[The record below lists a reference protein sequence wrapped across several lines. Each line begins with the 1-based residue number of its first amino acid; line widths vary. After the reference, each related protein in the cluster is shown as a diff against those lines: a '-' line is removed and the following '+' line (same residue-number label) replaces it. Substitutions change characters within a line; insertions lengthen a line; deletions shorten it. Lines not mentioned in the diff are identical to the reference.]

1 MDRFKFIRDL
11 SIKNKIVA
19 IIFFV
24 TFAVVS
30 IGFGFISFKDIKR
43 LKNETRSNL
52 LLNAKL
58 IGDYCIIPFAFENRQ
73 QADEAL
79 SRLRHIESVDEG
91 YLFDGSGNLFATFP
105 DSIEDPLS
113 AVTDLNQ
120 SAIYKDGFF
129 YITEPISFEG
139 EIIGALYIKANSELL
154 KKENERLVLILST
167 VFVLMLILSYFL
179 ASRLQKIFT
188 KPILLL
194 AETAV
199 KISES
204 QDFSI
209 KLIPR
214 GKDEV
219 GFLYRQF
226 NLLMAQ
232 LLKWK
237 NERDEAEKDI
247 SFLAQVLRNI
257 NEFVSITDLNDNIIF
272 INQSFIKTYG
282 YSKEELVGKNIKM
295 VRSSNNSP
303 ELVNE
308 ILSATL
314 KGGWTGEMM
323 NRRKDGTEFP
333 ILLFTTIILDND
345 DQAVALVGISI
356 DITDRKKADEELQLH
371 RHHLEELV
379 IQRTADLEAEK
390 IKAQSADRLKSAFL
404 ATMSHE
410 LRTPLNSIIGFT
422 GILMLEYPGPLNNE
436 QKKQLGMA
444 QNSARH
450 LLSLINDVLDIS
462 KIEAE
467 QLKLNYDQFNLPV
480 LIQKIAETN
489 KPFADKKNL
498 KIEVSIAADVTDMVS
513 DKLRVHQII
522 LNLFNN
528 AIKFTENGFVGI
540 KCFLVDH
547 SVRIQIIDSGIGI
560 EKEKLEL
567 LFKPFMQI
575 DTGLTRKHEGT
586 GLGLSISKK
595 LTEMLNGEIDVESTI
610 GKGSVFTVSLPI
622 NNTK

>member
-11 SIKNKIVA
+11 SIKNKIIA

-24 TFAVVS
+24 AFATIS
-30 IGFGFISFKDIKR
+30 ISFIFISMRDIRR
-43 LKNETRSNL
+43 LKNEAKINIS
-52 LLNAKL
+52 LNAKL
-58 IGDYCIIPFAFENRQ
+58 IGDYCIIPLAFENKQ
-73 QADEAL
+73 QAEEAL
-79 SRLRHIESVDEG
+79 SRLRYIESVDEG
-91 YLFDGSGNLFATFP
+91 CLFDKAGNLFATFP
-105 DSIEDPLS
+105 DSLDDFQFEVINI
-113 AVTDLNQ
+113 NQ
-120 SAIYKDGFF
+120 GSTFKDGFF
-129 YITEPISFEG
+129 YITEPINFEN
-139 EIIGALYIKANSELL
+139 EILGTLFIKANSIFL
-154 KKENERLVLILST
+154 KKENQRLVFILST
-167 VFVLMLILSYFL
+167 VFVLMLMLSYFL
-179 ASRLQKIFT
+179 ATRLQRIFT
-188 KPILLL
+188 KPILML
-194 AETAV
+194 ADTAA

-209 KLIPR
+209 KLIPK

-226 NLLMAQ
+226 NILMAQ

-237 NERDEAEKDI
+237 NERDEAEKEI

-272 INQSFIKTYG
+272 VNQSFIKTYG
-282 YSKEELVGKNIKM
+282 YSEQELIGKNIKM
-295 VRSSNNSP
+295 VRSENNPP
-303 ELVNE
+303 EVVNK
-308 ILSATL
+308 IISATL
-314 KGGWTGEMM
+314 EGGWMGEMM

-333 ILLFTTIILDND
+333 ILLFTTIICDNN
-345 DQAVALVGISI
+345 DQPIALVGISS
-356 DITDRKKADEELQLH
+356 DITERKKKDEELTLY

-379 IQRTADLEAEK
+379 IQRTAELEAEK
-390 IKAQSADRLKSAFL
+390 EKAESADRLKSAFL

-422 GILMLEYPGPLNNE
+422 GILMQERPGPLNEE

-467 QLKLNYDQFNLPV
+467 QLKLNYEQFNLPE
-480 LIQKIAETN
+480 LIHKIAETN
-489 KPFADKKNL
+489 KPMADKKNL
-498 KIEVSIAADVTDMVS
+498 KIEVSITADVTDMVS

-528 AIKFTENGFVGI
+528 AIKFTEIGFVGI

-547 SVRIQIIDSGIGI
+547 SVKIQVIDSGTGI
-560 EKEKLEL
+560 ENEKLEL
-567 LFKPFMQI
+567 LFKPFMQL

-586 GLGLSISKK
+586 GLGLSICKK
-595 LTEMLNGEIDVESTI
+595 LTKMLNGKIEVESTI
-610 GKGSVFTVSLPI
+610 GKGSVFTVTLPI
-622 NNTK
+622 TNTK